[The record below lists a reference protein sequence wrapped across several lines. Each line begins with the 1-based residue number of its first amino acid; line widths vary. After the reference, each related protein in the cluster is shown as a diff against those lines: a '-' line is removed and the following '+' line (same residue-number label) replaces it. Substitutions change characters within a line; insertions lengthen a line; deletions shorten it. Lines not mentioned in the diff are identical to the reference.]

1 MSQENVEIVR
11 RVYEGWSRG
20 DFSETELFD
29 PQIEFE
35 MIDWPHPAKSRGI
48 EAMAETWL
56 ATLAAWDD
64 FRAVPDEVIDHGDN
78 VLVLNSI
85 SGRGR
90 GSGADVSALTATVW
104 TVEGGRVVRLALYWD
119 TARAREAVEGRA

>member
-20 DFSETELFD
+20 DFSQSELFD
-29 PQIEFE
+29 PNIEFE
-35 MIDWPHPAKSRGI
+35 MVDWPHPANVRGL
-48 EAMAETWL
+48 EAMRETWL

-64 FRAVPDEVIDHGDN
+64 FRAVPDEVIDNGDN

-85 SGRGR
+85 SGPGQGKWCGR
-90 GSGADVSALTATVW
+90 ERVDRNGVDRRRRQGRSPRPLLGHRTGA
-104 TVEGGRVVRLALYWD
+104 
-119 TARAREAVEGRA
+119 EAAAAPD

>member
-1 MSQENVEIVR
+1 MV
-11 RVYEGWSRG
+11 
-20 DFSETELFD
+20 
-29 PQIEFE
+29 
-35 MIDWPHPAKSRGI
+35 DWPHPAKSRGI

-78 VLVLNSI
+78 ILVLNSI

-90 GSGADVSALTATVW
+90 GSGADVTALTATLW

-119 TARAREAVEGRA
+119 SARAREAAEGRD